1 MRLARSLG
9 IAAGAML
16 ALAVPVLAQQDYPTK
31 PVRIVVPFPPGA
43 ANDTLARIIAPDLG
57 VVLGKQILVDNRAGA
72 GGQIATEHVAGS
84 APDGYTLLLTS
95 TALTTSPYLYKL
107 KYDPVKAFD
116 PVSMLAIADPAILA
130 INPSLPAK
138 TVQEFVALAK
148 AKPGELYF
156 AHSGIGTFLHT
167 SGLLFAKSAGINVVD
182 VPFKGAGPAIQNIL
196 GGDAHFI
203 VVGYS
208 SLGPFLSSGRLRPLG
223 VASDKRSRYLPDVP
237 TMAEQGLPEVKA
249 ANWFGLI
256 APAGT
261 PPAIVQRLHKEIAT
275 IQDSPSYKSGVE
287 RLGAEAWKLTPGEF
301 RDWIG
306 AEIKKWGPVLA
317 GIKPQ

>member
-1 MRLARSLG
+1 MRRDGGFG
-9 IAAGAML
+9 IVASALL
-16 ALAVPVLAQQDYPTK
+16 ALAIPASAQEFPTK

-43 ANDTLARIIAPDLG
+43 ANDTLARIFAPELG
-57 VVLGKQILVDNRAGA
+57 TRLGKQIVVDNRAGA
-72 GGQIATEHVAGS
+72 GGMIATEHVAGS

-95 TALTTSPYLYKL
+95 TALTTSPYVYKL
-107 KYDPVKAFD
+107 KYDPVKAFE
-116 PVSMLAIADPAILA
+116 PISMLAIADPAILA

-196 GGDAHFI
+196 SGDSHFI

-208 SLGPFLSSGRLRPLG
+208 SLGPFVSSGRLRPLG
-223 VASDKRSRYLPDVP
+223 VASAKRSRYLPEVP
-237 TMAEQGLPEVKA
+237 TMTEQGLPEVKA

-261 PPAIVQRLHKEIAT
+261 PQAIVQRLHKEIAT
-275 IQDSPSYKSGVE
+275 IQNSPGYKSGVE
-287 RLGAEAWKLTPGEF
+287 KLGAEVWKLNPSEF
-301 RDWIG
+301 RNWIDS
-306 AEIKKWGPVLA
+306 EIKKWGPVLA